1 MLSLHDAALARR
13 DPAVPGMPLLLD
25 PPALSQRLQAINA
38 ALPELSAAYVRYKP
52 GTSCLVAY
60 RTEAGAPPSLYAVAR
75 HRDAGAK
82 LHKAR
87 STSDSGGLGTA
98 LLPDEHIEVRSIRHD
113 AELPNLRRVLDQAF
127 RRQMLVE
134 RAAHLPELHEA
145 TLRPLAY
152 KPERRFV
159 ARLDGHAGGSAV
171 LRLYARPRF
180 DAAVIA
186 TAALR
191 SAGMLHVPKC
201 IGQST
206 RHQALLLE
214 WLPGSPL
221 RDALARADDAVSA
234 IERVGAALALLH
246 GQTDRRL
253 PDAATA
259 VLTADRQEAAAV
271 AALQPHLGR
280 RAAEVADRVEER
292 LHRASP
298 SRPLHGDF
306 NADQVIVMDEGI
318 GFLDLDRAHRGDPAE
333 DLGNFLAH
341 LERDAIAGR
350 APAVALD
357 VLRAALLRGYA
368 AADATLSDRVHVHT
382 AAGLVRLAAEPF
394 RCRAADWPRQMERI
408 IERAGEIV
416 LLPAPRPC
424 HI

>member
-1 MLSLHDAALARR
+1 MLSPHDAALARR
-13 DPAVPGMPLLLD
+13 DAALPGISLLFD
-25 PPALSQRLQAINA
+25 PPALTQRLQAIDA

-60 RTEAGAPPSLYAVAR
+60 RTEAGAPPALYAVAR

-87 STSDSGGLGTA
+87 LTPDPAGFGTA
-98 LLPDEHIEVRSIRHD
+98 LLAEEHIEVRSIRHD
-113 AELPNLRRVLDQAF
+113 AELPNLRRVLDPAA

-159 ARLDGHAGGSAV
+159 ARLDGRDGRTAV
-171 LRLYARPRF
+171 LRLYANTRF
-180 DAAVIA
+180 ESAVIA
-186 TAALR
+186 TAAVR
-191 SAGMLHVPKC
+191 SAGMLHVPRC
-201 IGQST
+201 IGQSS

-214 WLPGSPL
+214 WLPGTPL
-221 RDALARADDAVSA
+221 RDALANADAASA
-234 IERVGAALALLH
+234 IERVGAALSLLH

-259 VLTADRQEAAAV
+259 ILTADRVEAAAV

-280 RAAEVADRVEER
+280 RAADVADRVEEM
-292 LHRASP
+292 LPRAP
-298 SRPLHGDF
+298 ARRPLHGDF
-306 NADQVIVMDEGI
+306 HTDQVVMMPERI

-341 LERDAIAGR
+341 LERDVIAGR
-350 APAVALD
+350 TPAADLD
-357 VLRAALLRGYA
+357 PLRAALLRGYA
-368 AADATLSDRVHVHT
+368 ADDATLSDRVHIHT

-394 RCRAADWPRQMERI
+394 RARASDWPRQMERI
-408 IERAGEIV
+408 LERAGEIV
-416 LLPAPRPC
+416 LLPRARAC
-424 HI
+424 HT